1 MLDWLI
7 EAREKQDMSKT
18 ELSKAVGVDISAIGK
33 YERGER
39 RPSVEKAKEIANT
52 LGFDWRLFYPDE
64 PANDQTKHQGGHD
77 NDKD

>member
-1 MLDWLI
+1 MLDWLVA
-7 EAREKQDMSKT
+7 AREKQDMSKS

-52 LGFDWRLFYPDE
+52 LGFDWRLFYPDDPE
-64 PANDQTKHQGGHD
+64 DQRP
-77 NDKD
+77 